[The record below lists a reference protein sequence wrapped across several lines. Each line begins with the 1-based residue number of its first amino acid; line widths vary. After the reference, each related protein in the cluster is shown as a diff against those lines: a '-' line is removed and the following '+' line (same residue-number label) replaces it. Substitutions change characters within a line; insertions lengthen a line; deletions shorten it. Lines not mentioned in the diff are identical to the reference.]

1 MSFKLVTLK
10 ADDNKRNRVLLVSE
24 VREAT
29 VYPRGS
35 NKDTYVF
42 AVHDEILLDDPTA
55 TEANFDSHGP
65 NGWSVVVAKSDVV
78 KLEDLVLQVKPRI
91 KTVRV
96 NDDRVYEIREF
107 NS

>member
-10 ADDNKRNRVLLVSE
+10 ADDGKRDRVLLVSE
-24 VREAT
+24 AWEAT
-29 VYPRGS
+29 SYPRGG

-42 AVHDEILLDDPTA
+42 SVHDERLLDDPTA
-55 TEANFDSHGP
+55 TEAQFESHG
-65 NGWSVVVAKSDVV
+65 NGWTVVVAKSDVV
-78 KLEDLVLQVKPRI
+78 NVQNLVLQVKPRI